1 MARPGCSAR
10 LERFNLF
17 WQAQPATLPANSTL
31 TAGSGAHIYGGVDW
45 VASAMSADESKDL
58 RDPAAWVLSAGLG
71 NPASLHSNEMRALF
85 DAAFRGDAAVR
96 KSIIGFDVPG
106 LDTSSAWEAGFG
118 SLYWM
123 EGVATRLRDKH
134 GGGLYRCAAPLT
146 PPPTPPV

>member
-1 MARPGCSAR
+1 MPCLPRIILPSGVRPGKGQPCRPGSAHTR
-10 LERFNLF
+10 PPPSPR
-17 WQAQPATLPANSTL
+17 Q
-31 TAGSGAHIYGGVDW
+31 
-45 VASAMSADESKDL
+45 
-58 RDPAAWVLSAGLG
+58 
-71 NPASLHSNEMRALF
+71 
-85 DAAFRGDAAVR
+85 VR